1 MAEFNVKLKDLLAVS
16 DKNKEE
22 FGTMLSLLLSDDEN
36 KQLDN
41 DFLKIN
47 QGKTSDSP
55 DWVKYGNFCFN
66 NINVSY
72 GQKVISDK
80 MSQSD
85 KCELFGTLIDIV
97 EDWLESKGITTEDIV
112 NDDRE
117 GENAAI
123 IYGTDYDYIADR
135 FADILGIT
143 R

>member
-1 MAEFNVKLKDLLAVS
+1 MAEFNAKLTDFLAAS
-16 DKNKEE
+16 GKSKEE
-22 FGTMLSLLLSDDEN
+22 FGTTLSLLLSDDEN
-36 KQLDN
+36 SQLDN

-55 DWVKYGNFCFN
+55 DWVKYGDFCLD

-97 EDWLESKGITTEDIV
+97 EDWLESKGITTEDIP

-123 IYGTDYDYIADR
+123 IYSTDYDYLADR
-135 FADILGIT
+135 FADIFGII